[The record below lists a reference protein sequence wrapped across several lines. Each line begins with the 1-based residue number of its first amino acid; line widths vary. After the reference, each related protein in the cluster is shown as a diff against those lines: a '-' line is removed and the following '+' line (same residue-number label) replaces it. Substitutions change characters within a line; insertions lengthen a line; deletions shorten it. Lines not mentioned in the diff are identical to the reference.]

1 MLCGSCGHPS
11 TDRKRS
17 RTSDTEPL
25 ALVTGASGGVGL
37 EPAEQLAER
46 GYDLVVNAEDDT
58 RLQQAARR
66 ARAAGARVEAVRADL
81 RDPGETERLFAEA
94 TGLGR
99 PLDVVVLNAC
109 VGRGGALVGTDLA
122 DEREVIDL
130 AGEREVIDLDV
141 RSTVH
146 LAKLVLRDTAA
157 RDEGRVLVTSSVA
170 STTPGSFQAVYN
182 ASKSFLRSFTKTQ
195 AAVGKLPFARVRT
208 DGRREVSR
216 PSSGVTRTGRQP
228 PPGPEPS
235 ADGPNDRYRARGTTC
250 PHRRT
255 ARSSWPTR
263 DRRVCA

>member
-66 ARAAGARVEAVRADL
+66 VRAAGARVEVVRADL

-99 PLDVVVLNAC
+99 PLD
-109 VGRGGALVGTDLA
+109 
-122 DEREVIDL
+122 
-130 AGEREVIDLDV
+130 LDV

-146 LAKLVLRDTAA
+146 LAKLVLRDMAA

-182 ASKSFLRSFTKTQ
+182 ASKSFLRSFTEAQ
-195 AAVGKLPFARVRT
+195 AAAGKLPFARV
-208 DGRREVSR
+208 
-216 PSSGVTRTGRQP
+216 
-228 PPGPEPS
+228 
-235 ADGPNDRYRARGTTC
+235 
-250 PHRRT
+250 
-255 ARSSWPTR
+255 
-263 DRRVCA
+263 